1 MKTIQSIILPAV
13 VTGVALLITS
23 GLAAAD
29 NVFVVNNGNSTVSE
43 ISNGVVSN
51 FITTDLASPT
61 GIAIASDGDFV
72 VANNAG
78 YIEEYSPGGTP
89 IEQYFAGPLN
99 NPRGITF
106 DSAGNLY
113 VATQGSHQIV
123 EIPVGGGSDSVIA
136 TGFSAING
144 LAFSNGTLYATDGGA
159 GTVDSVVGGVI
170 TPIVTGLSS
179 PNGITFDA
187 AGNLMYVVQHGNS
200 EISEFTVGGVPIS
213 NPFISQ
219 TSAMGPKTIAIDSQ
233 GDFFVTDYNDSTVTE
248 YDPTGAILLNTFQSS
263 DLNGPCFVVTQVAV
277 PEPATYALLFA
288 GLGIVYFMNRRRKV
302 APVSI

>member
-1 MKTIQSIILPAV
+1 MKTIQSIVLPAV
-13 VTGVALLITS
+13 VTGVALLMAS
-23 GLAAAD
+23 GLAVAD

-43 ISNGVVSN
+43 ISGGVVSN

-78 YIEEYSPGGTP
+78 YVEEYSPTGAP
-89 IEQYFAGPLN
+89 ITQYFAGPMN
-99 NPRGITF
+99 NPRGMTF
-106 DSAGNLY
+106 DPAGNLY
-113 VATQGSHQIV
+113 VALQGSHQVI

-159 GTVDSVVGGVI
+159 GTVDSVIGGVI

-200 EISEFTVGGVPIS
+200 TVSEYTVGGVPVAT
-213 NPFISQ
+213 PFITQ
-219 TSAMGPKTIAIDSQ
+219 TGEMGPKTIAIDSL
-233 GDFFVTDYNDSTVTE
+233 GDFYVTDYNDSTVTE
-248 YDPTGAILLNTFQSS
+248 YDSMGNLLNTFASS

-277 PEPATYALLFA
+277 PEPATYGLLLV
-288 GLGIVYFMNRRRKV
+288 GLGIVYFVNRRRKV
-302 APVSI
+302 ATVSI